1 MLILW
6 SRYEICRFH
15 KKHDSYSG
23 KYSNCD
29 NCDNYDVTS
38 LLHITLYFAFSMQW
52 KMKWNIYMCVCVF
65 FKRRFRFKSVLLV
78 LSLMKSQCFFL
89 SMFLQRWES
98 VGNFSHD
105 PLLLS
110 AVKTLLVILDMTAM
124 MDFFDRILFIFSPHY
139 KHRAGSRGYWTT
151 EVKVSHGGMEDRE
164 QTWSDLSDLSN
175 LH

>member
-1 MLILW
+1 MKYAGFIKNTTHILENTVIVIIVIIMMW
-6 SRYEICRFH
+6 HHCCTLLFILHFLC
-15 KKHDSYSG
+15 SG
-23 KYSNCD
+23 K
-29 NCDNYDVTS
+29 
-38 LLHITLYFAFSMQW
+38 
-52 KMKWNIYMCVCVF
+52 WNGIYMCVCVCSL
-65 FKRRFRFKSVLLV
+65 KGRFRFKSVLLV

-124 MDFFDRILFIFSPHY
+124 MDFFDRIFFIFSPHY